1 LRVAAQGKLTAAGL
15 IHKYFI
21 SKSIDMHMRLYNS
34 RIFLL
39 KFYLTCFL
47 TSIAL
52 SFPLQAQSKYC
63 VDEIKDLELHSIPG
77 EILTYYSEGKEN
89 RALELKTLLERAST
103 MLGDSLNL
111 EIKLTLAALNVKEW
125 AQVIDKP
132 YGLPTLRTGACKRGG
147 GSFPE
152 PRYVAILPGGI
163 DGALYNGWIALED
176 SISTKTLQKLK
187 EAGVGF
193 EQGGKIMIDFV
204 ALHELGHA
212 YHLKF
217 GIKNY
222 VNFFAE
228 FMADYIAYAFL
239 RSTEERLDKKVLAV
253 LSANI
258 ESITPVHSSFIE
270 WENFQSREHP
280 PTEAWYNSVVT
291 LKAAEIYEQRG
302 FEFLH
307 AIRIAFPEGEGQ
319 LKTETILAR
328 MDAIHP
334 GILKWSNNISELV
347 RKRK

>member
-1 LRVAAQGKLTAAGL
+1 MQ
-15 IHKYFI
+15 
-21 SKSIDMHMRLYNS
+21 LYNLRMFS
-34 RIFLL
+34 LIYSLVL
-39 KFYLTCFL
+39 VV
-47 TSIAL
+47 I
-52 SFPLQAQSKYC
+52 SFPVQAQSKYC
-63 VDEIKDLELHSIPG
+63 VDEIKDLKLQSIPG
-77 EILTYYSEGKEN
+77 QILTYYSEGQKN
-89 RALELKTLLERAST
+89 RASELQALLERAST
-103 MLGDSLNL
+103 VLGDSLNL
-111 EIKLTLAALNVKEW
+111 EIDLTLAALNVKEW
-125 AQVIDKP
+125 AQVMDRP
-132 YGLPTLRTGACKRGG
+132 YGLPTLRAGACKRGG
-147 GSFPE
+147 GSFAE

-163 DGALYNGWIALED
+163 DGAVYNGWIALED

-187 EAGVGF
+187 DAGVGF
-193 EQGGKIMIDFV
+193 QQGGKIMVDFI

-228 FMADYIAYAFL
+228 FMANYIAYAFL

-258 ESITPVHSSFIE
+258 ETITPVHSSFIK
-270 WENFQSREHP
+270 WEKFQSREHP

-307 AIRIAFPEGEGQ
+307 AIRNAFPEEEGQ

-328 MDAIHP
+328 MDTIHP
-334 GILKWSNNISELV
+334 GILKWSNSISEQV
-347 RKRK
+347 RKTK